1 MFKKIQAKLK
11 NKKGF
16 TLVELLI
23 VIAVLGIIAA
33 IAVPRFAGVLGSV
46 KGSADLRAAELFVK
60 EIEAEFMLED
70 WAFADGV
77 NTVAKVASKPKEGFD
92 GEIPTAQSSKA
103 KMVAKITK
111 SGDSYTITIT
121 DGATAAVEL
130 IKDKAISAPIK

>member
-46 KGSADLRAAELFVK
+46 KGSSDVRAAELFVK

-70 WAFADGV
+70 WAFKDGA
-77 NTVAKVASKPKEGFD
+77 NTVAKVDNKPKEGFD
-92 GEIPTAQSSKA
+92 GSIPVAQTSKKA
-103 KMVAKITK
+103 MVATITK

-121 DGATAAVEL
+121 DGATTAVEL